1 MKDAGGDNHAFQAS
15 NFKCKDKSRSYSY
28 HLRPTCGW
36 KLAEMFALEQCFI
49 FPIFTFFCK
58 IRKTYA
64 TTVKPNRLKCLGMF
78 GKI

>member
-36 KLAEMFALEQCFI
+36 KLAEIHWNNVLYFLFLHS
-49 FPIFTFFCK
+49 F
-58 IRKTYA
+58 
-64 TTVKPNRLKCLGMF
+64 VKLGKRMQLL
-78 GKI
+78 